1 MSEAAQAPRH
11 APRTSRSAQT
21 RERIIAAATEVFA
34 RSGFHGAKVA
44 DIAEQAGIAYGLVY
58 HYFHNKEDILAAI
71 FTERWAQY
79 VTYLQEVGGLDIG
92 FREQMRRLVHFWVE
106 VYRREPDLMTVM
118 INEVTRS
125 YEFLESHD
133 IGTVM
138 VAFEAIEQIIRK
150 ARDRGEVGAGVDPQL
165 ASYVVFGAAEMVLTG
180 YVMGTLRRGDAAA
193 FAGDEAQMLEVILG
207 WVMRSSSR
215 RASGSAKTISP
226 SRGRSRLPSGRISSD
241 PNRAATAASAG
252 APGRTA
258 SRASSSASMTA
269 AP

>member
-1 MSEAAQAPRH
+1 LSQPARV
-11 APRTSRSAQT
+11 PRTARSAQT

-44 DIAEQAGIAYGLVY
+44 DIAERAGIAYGLVY
-58 HYFHNKEDILAAI
+58 HYFHNKDDILAAI
-71 FTERWAQY
+71 FTERWAEY
-79 VTYLQEVGGLDIG
+79 VGYLHEVGDMELG

-138 VAFEAIEQIIRK
+138 AAFDAIEGMIRK
-150 ARDRGEVGAGVDPQL
+150 ARARGEISRHIDPQV

-180 YVMGTLRRGDAAA
+180 YVMGTLRRNDPSA
-193 FAGDEAQMLEVILG
+193 FARDEGQLLEVLLEG
-207 WVMRSSSR
+207 
-215 RASGSAKTISP
+215 
-226 SRGRSRLPSGRISSD
+226 L
-241 PNRAATAASAG
+241 
-252 APGRTA
+252 APRHPPT
-258 SRASSSASMTA
+258 R
-269 AP
+269 PD

>member
-1 MSEAAQAPRH
+1 MSQAGDGAPCPRRAPRS
-11 APRTSRSAQT
+11 PRSAQT
-21 RERIIAAATEVFA
+21 RERIVAAAIEVFA

-79 VTYLQEVGGLDIG
+79 VTYLHDVGSMEIS

-138 VAFEAIEQIIRK
+138 AAFDVIEQIIRS
-150 ARDRGEVGAGVDPQL
+150 ARDRGEVAAGVDPQL
-165 ASYVVFGAAEMVLTG
+165 ASYMVFGAAEMVLSG
-180 YVMGTLRRGDAAA
+180 YVIGTLRRDDASA
-193 FAGDEAQMLEVILG
+193 FSADEAQMLEVLLDG
-207 WVMRSSSR
+207 LAPRSS
-215 RASGSAKTISP
+215 T
-226 SRGRSRLPSGRISSD
+226 
-241 PNRAATAASAG
+241 
-252 APGRTA
+252 
-258 SRASSSASMTA
+258 
-269 AP
+269 

>member
-1 MSEAAQAPRH
+1 MSEARRGRADAAPRSSN
-11 APRTSRSAQT
+11 PRSAQT

-79 VTYLQEVGGLDIG
+79 VTYLHEVGDMEIG

-125 YEFLESHD
+125 YEFLE
-133 IGTVM
+133 
-138 VAFEAIEQIIRK
+138 F
-150 ARDRGEVGAGVDPQL
+150 ARHRHGDGRLRGHRADHPQAHATGARWPP
-165 ASYVVFGAAEMVLTG
+165 AS
-180 YVMGTLRRGDAAA
+180 
-193 FAGDEAQMLEVILG
+193 IP
-207 WVMRSSSR
+207 SSR
-215 RASGSAKTISP
+215 
-226 SRGRSRLPSGRISSD
+226 
-241 PNRAATAASAG
+241 ATW
-252 APGRTA
+252 
-258 SRASSSASMTA
+258 SSARPRWCSPVT
-269 AP
+269 

>member
-1 MSEAAQAPRH
+1 MSQARDVAHGPRR
-11 APRTSRSAQT
+11 APRTTRSAQT
-21 RERIIAAATEVFA
+21 RERIVVAAIEVFA

-71 FTERWAQY
+71 FTERWTQY
-79 VTYLQEVGGLDIG
+79 VTYLHEVGGMEIG

-138 VAFEAIEQIIRK
+138 VAFEAIEQIIRT
-150 ARDRGEVGAGVDPQL
+150 AREHGEVAASVDPQL
-165 ASYVVFGAAEMVLTG
+165 ASYVVFGAAEMVLSG
-180 YVMGTLRRGDAAA
+180 YVMGTLRRDDPSA
-193 FAGDEAQMLEVILG
+193 FAGDEMQMLEVLLDG
-207 WVMRSSSR
+207 LAPRSP
-215 RASGSAKTISP
+215 T
-226 SRGRSRLPSGRISSD
+226 
-241 PNRAATAASAG
+241 
-252 APGRTA
+252 
-258 SRASSSASMTA
+258 
-269 AP
+269 

>member
-1 MSEAAQAPRH
+1 MSSAGEAAPTPRH
-11 APRTSRSAQT
+11 PPRSTRSAQT

-79 VTYLQEVGGLDIG
+79 VTYLNEVGGMDVG
-92 FREQMRRLVHFWVE
+92 FREQMRRLVHFWIE

-150 ARDRGEVGAGVDPQL
+150 ARDSGEVSAGVDPQL

-180 YVMGTLRRGDAAA
+180 YVMGTLRRDAPPA
-193 FAGDEAQMLEVILG
+193 FARDETQMLEMLLDG
-207 WVMRSSSR
+207 
-215 RASGSAKTISP
+215 
-226 SRGRSRLPSGRISSD
+226 L
-241 PNRAATAASAG
+241 
-252 APGRTA
+252 APRV
-258 SRASSSASMTA
+258 SI
-269 AP
+269 

>member
-1 MSEAAQAPRH
+1 VSHAEGATQSSRH
-11 APRTSRSAQT
+11 APRTTRSAQT
-21 RERIIAAATEVFA
+21 RERVIAAATEVFA

-79 VTYLQEVGGLDIG
+79 VTYLHEVGDMDIG

-138 VAFEAIEQIIRK
+138 VAFEAIEQIIRR
-150 ARDRGEVGAGVDPQL
+150 ARDRGEVASGVDPQL

-180 YVMGTLRRGDAAA
+180 YVMGTLRRDEPAT
-193 FAGDEAQMLEVILG
+193 FARDETQMLEVLLDG
-207 WVMRSSSR
+207 LAPRS
-215 RASGSAKTISP
+215 AI
-226 SRGRSRLPSGRISSD
+226 
-241 PNRAATAASAG
+241 
-252 APGRTA
+252 
-258 SRASSSASMTA
+258 
-269 AP
+269 

>member
-1 MSEAAQAPRH
+1 MSQQSDPSQTARH
-11 APRTSRSAQT
+11 APRTTRRAQT

-44 DIAEQAGIAYGLVY
+44 DIAEHAGIAYGLVY

-79 VTYLQEVGGLDIG
+79 VTYLHELGDMDIG

-106 VYRREPDLMTVM
+106 MYRREPDLMTVM

-150 ARDRGEVGAGVDPQL
+150 ARERGDVKAHIDPQL
-165 ASYVVFGAAEMVLTG
+165 ASYVIFGAAEMLLSG
-180 YVMGTLRRGDAAA
+180 YVIGTLRRDDPSA
-193 FAGDEAQMLEVILG
+193 FARDETQMLDMLLDG
-207 WVMRSSSR
+207 M
-215 RASGSAKTISP
+215 A
-226 SRGRSRLPSGRISSD
+226 
-241 PNRAATAASAG
+241 PNGAG
-252 APGRTA
+252 
-258 SRASSSASMTA
+258 
-269 AP
+269 

>member
-1 MSEAAQAPRH
+1 MSPAEGATQSSRH
-11 APRTSRSAQT
+11 APRTTRSAQT

-79 VTYLQEVGGLDIG
+79 VTYLHEVGDMDIG

-125 YEFLESHD
+125 YEFLEFARHRHRDGGLRSHRAD
-133 IGTVM
+133 HP
-138 VAFEAIEQIIRK
+138 
-150 ARDRGEVGAGVDPQL
+150 AG
-165 ASYVVFGAAEMVLTG
+165 
-180 YVMGTLRRGDAAA
+180 
-193 FAGDEAQMLEVILG
+193 
-207 WVMRSSSR
+207 
-215 RASGSAKTISP
+215 SGS
-226 SRGRSRLPSGRISSD
+226 R
-241 PNRAATAASAG
+241 
-252 APGRTA
+252 
-258 SRASSSASMTA
+258 
-269 AP
+269 